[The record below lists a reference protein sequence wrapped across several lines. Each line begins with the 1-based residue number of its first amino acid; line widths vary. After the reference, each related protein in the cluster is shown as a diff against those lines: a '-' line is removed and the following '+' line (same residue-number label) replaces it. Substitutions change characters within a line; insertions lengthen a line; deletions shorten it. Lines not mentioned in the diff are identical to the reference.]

1 MSKRI
6 TAAITGVGGWVPD
19 NKLTNADFEK
29 MVDTTDEWI
38 KTRTGISERR
48 ILKGEGKATSDL
60 GAPAVLNLC
69 QKRGIDPAEI
79 DCLIC
84 CTVTA
89 DMMFPAT
96 ANIICDKVGARNAFG
111 FDLGAAC
118 SGFLYGV
125 TTGTAFIESGRYKKV
140 VVVGADKMSAIVDYS
155 DRTTCVLFG
164 DGAGAVLLEPNTEGF
179 GILDSIL
186 KSDGSGAPYL
196 HQKAGGSLRPASVE
210 TVAAKEHF
218 IYQDGQP
225 VFKFAVKGMADVSA
239 ELLEKNKLTGDDIAW
254 LVPHQA
260 NKRIIDATAKGMG
273 LSQNKVMLSSQSCGN
288 TTVATI
294 PLCLWDY
301 RKE

>member
-89 DMMFPAT
+89 DMMFPC
-96 ANIICDKVGARNAFG
+96 NSK
-111 FDLGAAC
+111 
-118 SGFLYGV
+118 Y
-125 TTGTAFIESGRYKKV
+125 
-140 VVVGADKMSAIVDYS
+140 
-155 DRTTCVLFG
+155 
-164 DGAGAVLLEPNTEGF
+164 
-179 GILDSIL
+179 
-186 KSDGSGAPYL
+186 
-196 HQKAGGSLRPASVE
+196 HLR
-210 TVAAKEHF
+210 
-218 IYQDGQP
+218 
-225 VFKFAVKGMADVSA
+225 
-239 ELLEKNKLTGDDIAW
+239 
-254 LVPHQA
+254 
-260 NKRIIDATAKGMG
+260 
-273 LSQNKVMLSSQSCGN
+273 
-288 TTVATI
+288 
-294 PLCLWDY
+294 
-301 RKE
+301 